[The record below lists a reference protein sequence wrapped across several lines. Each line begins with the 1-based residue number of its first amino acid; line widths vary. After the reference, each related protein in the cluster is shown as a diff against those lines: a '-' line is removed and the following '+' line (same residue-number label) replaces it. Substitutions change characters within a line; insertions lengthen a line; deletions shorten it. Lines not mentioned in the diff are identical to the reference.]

1 MIGRMSAAA
10 LAACLVLAA
19 GAGFVGAQTSKTA
32 PAAKPVP
39 SGQSAD
45 DAMTDV
51 DPAVVAQCKSE
62 ADRKALKGAPRTEFL
77 RACAD
82 PED

>member
-1 MIGRMSAAA
+1 MTGKTSIAAF
-10 LAACLVLAA
+10 AACLILAT
-19 GAGFVGAQTSKTA
+19 GAGFAGAQAPKPA
-32 PAAKPVP
+32 PAAKPAP

-62 ADRKALKGAPRTEFL
+62 ADRKRLKGAPRTEFL